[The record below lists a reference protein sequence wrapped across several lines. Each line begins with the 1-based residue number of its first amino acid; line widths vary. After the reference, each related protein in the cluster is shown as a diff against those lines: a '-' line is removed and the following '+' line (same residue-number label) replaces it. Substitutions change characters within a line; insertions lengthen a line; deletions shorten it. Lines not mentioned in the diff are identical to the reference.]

1 MKVENGPILQKP
13 WQGAAPHR
21 HGGAAEPGDGQDD
34 RECGKVNVVNNS
46 AILAGGKAQYLL
58 SQVVKVNIGNEDHG
72 EVDVTMDNENANMVN
87 VDSVSEGNPEQ
98 VLTGQVVGMVS
109 VSEV

>member
-1 MKVENGPILQKP
+1 
-13 WQGAAPHR
+13 
-21 HGGAAEPGDGQDD
+21 
-34 RECGKVNVVNNS
+34 VNVVKENKNGSVVNAVTVVNESVSLIVVKNS
-46 AILAGGKAQYLL
+46 SILAGGKAQSLL

>member
-1 MKVENGPILQKP
+1 M
-13 WQGAAPHR
+13 
-21 HGGAAEPGDGQDD
+21 
-34 RECGKVNVVNNS
+34 NVVNNS

>member
-1 MKVENGPILQKP
+1 MGPFCKSPGRVLLHIVMVGLLSQVMDKTILS
-13 WQGAAPHR
+13 
-21 HGGAAEPGDGQDD
+21 
-34 RECGKVNVVNNS
+34 VVNNS

-109 VSEV
+109 VSKVCGDVDVT